1 MLKKI
6 NSLLALKKDNSSF
19 LNNIDFLKTSID
31 KNKEQSTSILNAEK
45 VDGTNQNN
53 YFDIFLMNLTLLK
66 LKNVIS
72 DKLEAI
78 NNRKTLNTDLE
89 ENVPIINTDEHLNIN
104 NVVSTINASN
114 DNQITNTTSNTNNI
128 IHSSRVPIKGKL
140 SSSTASIVDVKLL
153 NAIYSYLV

>member
-89 ENVPIINTDEHLNIN
+89 ENVPIINTDELKWTP
-104 NVVSTINASN
+104 SMR
-114 DNQITNTTSNTNNI
+114 Q
-128 IHSSRVPIKGKL
+128 
-140 SSSTASIVDVKLL
+140 
-153 NAIYSYLV
+153 

>member
-1 MLKKI
+1 MGGGGGYPIFNPTKPIPIDGGSIPINNNIDWLWQLGLSTATSQELEEMLKKI

-89 ENVPIINTDEHLNIN
+89 ENVPIINTDELKWTP
-104 NVVSTINASN
+104 SMR
-114 DNQITNTTSNTNNI
+114 Q
-128 IHSSRVPIKGKL
+128 
-140 SSSTASIVDVKLL
+140 
-153 NAIYSYLV
+153 